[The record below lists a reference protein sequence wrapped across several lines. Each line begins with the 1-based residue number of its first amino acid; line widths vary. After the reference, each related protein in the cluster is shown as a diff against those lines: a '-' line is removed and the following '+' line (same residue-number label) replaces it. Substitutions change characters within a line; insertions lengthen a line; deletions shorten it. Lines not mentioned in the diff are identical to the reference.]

1 MRVVSPS
8 PVEVGGG
15 ECAPHPGPVCGEWW
29 TGWGLARGS
38 DCPVTLADPSPR
50 CGSEPTDPSTLLAH
64 GGAGHPRAPGGRAL
78 TAQHGRLEVG
88 VAAGVLDQVVA
99 AHEAL
104 VAQRAQEA
112 LLACVCARVA
122 SQLVR
127 TGKFFLAVGPGT
139 GKRSFT

>member
-1 MRVVSPS
+1 M
-8 PVEVGGG
+8 
-15 ECAPHPGPVCGEWW
+15 
-29 TGWGLARGS
+29 
-38 DCPVTLADPSPR
+38 TLADPSPR
-50 CGSEPTDPSTLLAH
+50 RGSEPTDPCTLLAH
-64 GGAGHPRAPGGRAL
+64 GGAGRPLSPRGRGLA
-78 TAQHGRLEVG
+78 AQHGRLEVG